1 MASPASTSPPTVFK
15 RIRSPS
21 TFSSSSIIA
30 SFGRTC
36 SYFVVLLCD
45 GAASWPS
52 TSPMIVRSSIRC
64 LFTFWS
70 SVNSPISLI
79 CSFSFSSLS
88 KACCLSF
95 SISFSDIKNT
105 SMKIHEGILRQ
116 TTLCYTSDH
125 IFENHSFQFVQTSVT
140 SSSSSRRSSV
150 LCRFLT
156 SFSSVKSTYVC
167 GTIAT

>member
-116 TTLCYTSDH
+116 TTLCYTYRSY
-125 IFENHSFQFVQTSVT
+125 HSFQFVQTSVT

-156 SFSSVKSTYVC
+156 SFSSVRSTYVC